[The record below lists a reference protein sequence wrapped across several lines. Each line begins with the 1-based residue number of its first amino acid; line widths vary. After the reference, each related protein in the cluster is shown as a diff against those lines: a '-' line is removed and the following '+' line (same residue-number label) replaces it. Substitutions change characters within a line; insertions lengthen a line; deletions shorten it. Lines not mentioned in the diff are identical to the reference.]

1 MGKGKHP
8 GELGEV
14 YAAGSSTKIAEI
26 YDRWSSTYDDY
37 MKQVG
42 YRHPAI
48 CVSLF
53 SRYVPVDARPSLDAG
68 AGTGLIGELLHLI
81 GYSNIDGLDISEGML
96 EVARR
101 KDIYSKLHIADMT
114 RPLALPK
121 AYYRGIISCGVFT
134 TGHVDVEGLLPLID
148 VCMPGGHII
157 TTVKSSLWNGG
168 FSSKIRELSTAG
180 KLRLVEQTDPYVS
193 MPGEP
198 GTVPGVAIVLER
210 A

>member
-1 MGKGKHP
+1 MNKATHP

-14 YAAGSSTKIAEI
+14 YAAETSTKIAEI

-53 SRYVPVDARPSLDAG
+53 SRYVPVDERPALDAG
-68 AGTGLIGELLHLI
+68 AGTGLIGELLRVI
-81 GYSNIDGLDISEGML
+81 GYRHIDGIDISEGML
-96 EVARR
+96 EVARA
-101 KDIYSKLHIADMT
+101 KEVYSNLHIADMT

-121 AYYRGIISCGVFT
+121 AHYSGVISCGVFT
-134 TGHVDVEGLLPLID
+134 TGHVGVEGLLPLID
-148 VCMPGGHII
+148 VCMPGGHIV
-157 TTVKSSLWNGG
+157 TTVKASVWDGG
-168 FSSKIRELSTAG
+168 FSTAVQELATAG
-180 KLRLVEQTDPYVS
+180 RLRLVEQTDRYVS

-198 GTVPGVAIVLER
+198 GTVPGVAVVLER
-210 A
+210 I